1 MSYHDPAYYVLKED
15 DSPCIFGSIE
25 KQRWSYACAKQ
36 LIERLVYDDILLA
49 AEGAENGLEFTI
61 VRSFNWIGPRMD
73 FIPGIDGP
81 SEGVPRVLACFSN
94 NLLRGE
100 PLKLVDGDQSQRTFV
115 YIKDA
120 IEVVLLM
127 IENPARANGH
137 IFNVGNP
144 NNEVIVR
151 QLAEM
156 MTQVYSK
163 VSGEAPLEKPIIDV
177 SSKEFYGEGYD
188 DSDKRIPD
196 MTIINRQ
203 LGWNPKTSLWD
214 LLESTLTYQHRTYA
228 EAVKKVVLLGWSFRV
243 LFTCLSSSSF
253 VASTVQEG
261 RNSFREHF
269 PRLEDFAKA
278 IYIFDIGQ
286 NDIVAAIDRVGQED
300 FHAVISDIV
309 DYFENQLQVKTP
321 HQFLGLPHGAWF
333 QDGGFE
339 IAVIDLGLQ
348 TSKNSTPVCTA
359 KMNLSAA
366 EVCIA
371 ITLNYATGLQRCGKS
386 CKKNRPSLKFMPS

>member
-1 MSYHDPAYYVLKED
+1 MH
-15 DSPCIFGSIE
+15 FGPIE

-36 LIERLVYDDILLA
+36 LIERLIY

-61 VRSFNWIGPRMD
+61 VRPFNWIGPRMD

-94 NLLRGE
+94 NLLRHE
-100 PLKLVDGDQSQRTFV
+100 PLKLVDGGHSQRTFI

-120 IEVVLLM
+120 IEAVSLM

-144 NNEVIVR
+144 NNEVTVK

-163 VSGEAPLEKPIIDV
+163 VSGETPLETPTVDV

-228 EAVKKVVLLGWSFRV
+228 EAVKQAMS
-243 LFTCLSSSSF
+243 
-253 VASTVQEG
+253 
-261 RNSFREHF
+261 
-269 PRLEDFAKA
+269 
-278 IYIFDIGQ
+278 
-286 NDIVAAIDRVGQED
+286 
-300 FHAVISDIV
+300 
-309 DYFENQLQVKTP
+309 KT
-321 HQFLGLPHGAWF
+321 
-333 QDGGFE
+333 
-339 IAVIDLGLQ
+339 
-348 TSKNSTPVCTA
+348 TTN
-359 KMNLSAA
+359 
-366 EVCIA
+366 
-371 ITLNYATGLQRCGKS
+371 
-386 CKKNRPSLKFMPS
+386 